1 MKSEAIVAVV
11 DANADLL
18 GIEIPAEYRQGVI
31 DNFIRMLAIA
41 QPVMDFELPEQTEIA
56 PVFTP

>member
-1 MKSEAIVAVV
+1 MKSEAIAAVV
-11 DANADLL
+11 DANADL
-18 GIEIPAEYRQGVI
+18 
-31 DNFIRMLAIA
+31 LAIA